1 MIANQISKDITSL
14 EYAEQTNDNNYK
26 MIADGVSVHFNKKPA
41 IRDISMKFKSKTITA
56 IIGPSGCGKTVFICS
71 LNLMHSLTK
80 SAKVEGRV
88 FLDKVMHS

>member
-26 MIADGVSVHFNKKPA
+26 MIADGASVHFNKKPA

-56 IIGPSGCGKTVFICS
+56 IIGPSGCGKTVFIRS
-71 LNLMHSLTK
+71 LRVYPKINNL
-80 SAKVEGRV
+80 A
-88 FLDKVMHS
+88 